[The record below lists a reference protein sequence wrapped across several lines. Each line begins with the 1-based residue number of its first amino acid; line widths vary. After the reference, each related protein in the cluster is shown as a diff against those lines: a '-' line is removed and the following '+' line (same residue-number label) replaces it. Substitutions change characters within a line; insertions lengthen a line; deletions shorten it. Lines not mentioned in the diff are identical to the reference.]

1 MKLKTLDEKKVEI
14 LDKLAAAGID
24 TEKKMTSL
32 KMGEAFVIAEKSNI
46 RIHDLQLIYKF
57 QDAIKRRR
65 LYSFLA
71 GGVDDK
77 EGKDDGTGR
86 TAAGSRAGEA
96 DDEGNEDRVEGDGSE
111 VDLGTPRLY

>member
-24 TEKKMTSL
+24 TEKKLTSL
-32 KMGEAFVIAEKSNI
+32 EMSDAFDVIEKSNI
-46 RIHDLQLIYKF
+46 QIQDLHLISDF
-57 QDAIKRRR
+57 QNAIKRRR

-77 EGKDDGTGR
+77 EEKNDGTGR
-86 TAAGSRAGEA
+86 TAEGSRAGEA
-96 DDEGNEDRVEGDGSE
+96 DDEGHENRVERDGSE